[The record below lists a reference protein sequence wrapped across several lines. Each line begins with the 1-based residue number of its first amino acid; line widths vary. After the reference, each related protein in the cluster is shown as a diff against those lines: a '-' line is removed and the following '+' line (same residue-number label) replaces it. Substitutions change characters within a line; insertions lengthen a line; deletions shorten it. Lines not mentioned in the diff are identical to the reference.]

1 MVPFEVLEVE
11 RALYHKALEA
21 DLDQT
26 VESAQGAFFSG
37 REPPRDV
44 LIRKVPGDLLLRL
57 EMTLGVRRRV
67 GHGILQLFVR

>member
-26 VESAQGAFFSG
+26 VESAQGAEMLWCKPFFLDGSLLVMFFSG
-37 REPPRDV
+37 RCQVTCCCDW
-44 LIRKVPGDLLLRL
+44 K
-57 EMTLGVRRRV
+57 
-67 GHGILQLFVR
+67 